1 MTERLKGKTA
11 LVTGGGRGIGEAICR
26 SFAAQGARVAV
37 ADIDREAADSTLR
50 ELPGDAP
57 AEGLA
62 LEMDVASTAS
72 VRKGVER
79 AINGFGHLDILVNN
93 AGFVTYT
100 TVDDCSEEVWDR
112 ILAVNLK
119 GTFFCAQAAAGHMKT
134 RGSGV
139 IINMSSLAAKNGGLA
154 AGPPYAAA
162 KAGVLTLTIHLA
174 RALAPHG
181 VRVNGIAPGIID
193 TQMTRGLSPDHA
205 DLAKTIPLGEKGTPQ
220 DVAHCAVFLASEEA
234 RHITGEIIDVNG
246 GLFMD

>member
-1 MTERLKGKTA
+1 MTDRLKAKTA

-26 SFAAQGARVAV
+26 AFAAQGARVAV
-37 ADIDREAADSTLR
+37 ADIDPAAADATVGD
-50 ELPGDAP
+50 LPGD
-57 AEGLA
+57 EGLA
-62 LEMDVASTAS
+62 VEMDVASTDS

-79 AINGFGHLDILVNN
+79 AISCLGHLDILVNN
-93 AGFVTYT
+93 VGFVTYT

-112 ILAVNLK
+112 IFAVNLK
-119 GTFFCAQAAAGHMKT
+119 GTFFCAQAAAGHMKD
-134 RGSGV
+134 RGSGT

-162 KAGVLTLTIHLA
+162 KAGILTLTITLA

-181 VRVNGIAPGIID
+181 IRVNGIAPGIID

-205 DLAKTIPLGEKGTPQ
+205 ELARQIPLGEKGTPE
-220 DVAHCAVFLASEEA
+220 DVAHCALFLASEEA

>member
-1 MTERLKGKTA
+1 MTDRLRAKTA

-26 SFAAQGARVAV
+26 AFAAQGARVAV
-37 ADIDREAADSTLR
+37 ADIDPAAADATVGD
-50 ELPGDAP
+50 LPGD
-57 AEGLA
+57 EGLA
-62 LEMDVASTAS
+62 VEMDVASTDS

-79 AINGFGHLDILVNN
+79 AISCFGHLDILVNN

-112 ILAVNLK
+112 IIAVNLK
-119 GTFFCAQAAAGHMKT
+119 GTFFCAQAAAGHMKD
-134 RGSGV
+134 RGSGT

-162 KAGVLTLTIHLA
+162 KAGVLTLTITLA

-181 VRVNGIAPGIID
+181 IRVNGIAPGIID

-205 DLAKTIPLGEKGTPQ
+205 ELARQIPLGEKGRPE
-220 DVAHCAVFLASEEA
+220 DVAHCALFLASEEA

>member
-1 MTERLKGKTA
+1 MTDRLKAKTA
-11 LVTGGGRGIGEAICR
+11 LVTGGGQGIGEAICR
-26 SFAAQGARVAV
+26 AFAAQGARVAV
-37 ADIDREAADSTLR
+37 ADIDPAAADATVGD
-50 ELPGDAP
+50 LPGD
-57 AEGLA
+57 EGLTV
-62 LEMDVASTAS
+62 EMDVASTDS
-72 VRKGVER
+72 VRNGVER
-79 AINGFGHLDILVNN
+79 AISCLGHLDILVNN

-112 ILAVNLK
+112 IFAVNLK
-119 GTFFCAQAAAGHMKT
+119 GTFFCAQAAAGHMKD
-134 RGSGV
+134 RGSGT

-162 KAGVLTLTIHLA
+162 KAGVLTLTITLA

-181 VRVNGIAPGIID
+181 IRVNGIAPGIID

-205 DLAKTIPLGEKGTPQ
+205 ELARQIPLGEKGTPEA
-220 DVAHCAVFLASEEA
+220 VAHCALFLASEEA

>member
-1 MTERLKGKTA
+1 MTDKLRAKTA
-11 LVTGGGRGIGEAICR
+11 LVTGGGQGIGEAICR
-26 SFAAQGARVAV
+26 AFAAQGARVAV
-37 ADIDREAADSTLR
+37 ADIDPAAADATVGV
-50 ELPGDAP
+50 LPGD
-57 AEGLA
+57 EGLA
-62 LEMDVASTAS
+62 VEMDVASTDS

-79 AINGFGHLDILVNN
+79 AISCFGHLDILVNN

-119 GTFFCAQAAAGHMKT
+119 GTFFCAQAAAGHMKD
-134 RGSGV
+134 RGSGT

-162 KAGVLTLTIHLA
+162 KAGVLTLTITLA

-181 VRVNGIAPGIID
+181 IRVNGIAPGIID

-205 DLAKTIPLGEKGTPQ
+205 ELARQIPLGEKGTPE
-220 DVAHCAVFLASEEA
+220 DVAHCALFLASEEA

>member
-1 MTERLKGKTA
+1 MTDRLRAKTA

-26 SFAAQGARVAV
+26 AFAAQGARVAV
-37 ADIDREAADSTLR
+37 ADIDPAAADATVGV
-50 ELPGDAP
+50 LPGD
-57 AEGLA
+57 EGLA
-62 LEMDVASTAS
+62 VEMDVASTDS

-79 AINGFGHLDILVNN
+79 AISCFGHLDILVNN

-119 GTFFCAQAAAGHMKT
+119 GTFFCAQAAAGHMKD
-134 RGSGV
+134 RGSGT

-162 KAGVLTLTIHLA
+162 KAGILTLTITLA

-181 VRVNGIAPGIID
+181 IRVNGIAPGIID

-205 DLAKTIPLGEKGTPQ
+205 ELARQIPLGEKGTPE
-220 DVAHCAVFLASEEA
+220 DVAHCALFLASEEA

>member
-1 MTERLKGKTA
+1 MTDRLKGKTA

-26 SFAAQGARVAV
+26 AFAAQGARVAV
-37 ADIDREAADSTLR
+37 ADIDRAGAESTLGD
-50 ELPGDAP
+50 LPC
-57 AEGLA
+57 EGLA
-62 LEMDVASTAS
+62 VEMDVASTGS

-79 AINGFGHLDILVNN
+79 AVHCFGHLDILVNN
-93 AGFVTYT
+93 AGVVTYT
-100 TVDDCSEEVWDR
+100 TVDDCSEEDWDR
-112 ILAVNLK
+112 IFAVNLK
-119 GTFFCAQAAAGHMKT
+119 GTFFCAQAVVAHMKD
-134 RGSGV
+134 RGRGT
-139 IINMSSLAAKNGGLA
+139 IINMTSLAAKNGGLA

-162 KAGVLTLTIHLA
+162 KAGVLTLTITLA

-181 VRVNGIAPGIID
+181 IRVNGIAPGVID

-205 DLAKTIPLGEKGTPQ
+205 DLARQIPLGEKGTPE

>member
-1 MTERLKGKTA
+1 MTDRLRAKTA

-26 SFAAQGARVAV
+26 AFAAQGARVAV
-37 ADIDREAADSTLR
+37 ADIAPAAADATVGD
-50 ELPGDAP
+50 LPGD
-57 AEGLA
+57 EGLA
-62 LEMDVASTAS
+62 VEMDVASTDS

-79 AINGFGHLDILVNN
+79 ASSCFGHLDILVNN

-112 ILAVNLK
+112 IFAVNLK
-119 GTFFCAQAAAGHMKT
+119 GTFFCAQAAAGHMKD
-134 RGSGV
+134 RGSGT

-162 KAGVLTLTIHLA
+162 KAGILTLTITLA

-181 VRVNGIAPGIID
+181 IRVNGIAPGIID

-205 DLAKTIPLGEKGTPQ
+205 ELARQIPLGEKGTPE
-220 DVAHCAVFLASEEA
+220 DVAHCALFLASEEA